1 MLNFVDYLFLYSLFA
16 IWALLLFN
24 VRLAFAGYS
33 FQAEVMKKKVGW
45 TRSSSEYP
53 LVSIL
58 VPAHNEEKVIERSI
72 LAMLKLSYPPDKI
85 EIIVV
90 NDNSSDKTGEILQR
104 LKAQHPQRRI
114 KMITTDAETGG
125 RGKANALN
133 IGLKQVEGEYI
144 AVYDADNTPEPVSL
158 RYLVA
163 EIMSNKR
170 YGAVIGKFRTRN
182 KKANLLTRFINIE
195 TLSFQWMVQ
204 GGKWKLYRLCL
215 LPGTNFIIR
224 KSLLNEIGGWDN
236 KAIAE
241 DTELSIRIYL
251 HGYQIAFM
259 PHAVSWKQEP
269 ETLRVWLR
277 QRTRWVKGNIYVLNK
292 YLFTSLKN
300 FKPILIDLG
309 YRFVESFL
317 FLSAVIVSDIIFIAG
332 LLKICQ
338 ISLPGNYIIIW
349 LMAYILFLLEINIS
363 LALEKGELNPENFFV
378 VMLMYF
384 TYCQC
389 WLVVCI
395 IGICSYVRDALLGR
409 RHVWY
414 KTERF

>member
-259 PHAVSWKQEP
+259 PHAVSWEQEP

-332 LLKICQ
+332 LLK
-338 ISLPGNYIIIW
+338 
-349 LMAYILFLLEINIS
+349 
-363 LALEKGELNPENFFV
+363 
-378 VMLMYF
+378 
-384 TYCQC
+384 
-389 WLVVCI
+389 
-395 IGICSYVRDALLGR
+395 
-409 RHVWY
+409 
-414 KTERF
+414 